1 MDSKQFKKNYPAL
14 TYILGG
20 YVSVEAEFDN
30 YNMHRIIQN
39 FIKEEDND
47 TGRAILL
54 NAAQD
59 IKRLLQK
66 HELPV
71 ATIISISNVIPEN
84 RDMFT
89 YLINMYHVIEEELDV
104 IL

>member
-14 TYILGG
+14 THVLELH
-20 YVSVEAEFDN
+20 VSAAAEENNF
-30 YNMHRIIQN
+30 NMHRIIQSV
-39 FIKEEDND
+39 IQEEHELD
-47 TGRAILL
+47 GRTMLL
-54 NAAQD
+54 KAAGD
-59 IKRLLQK
+59 LKRLLQK